1 MRLSVI
7 VAVGIGAM
15 IGALLRFWAQ
25 RSLNLS
31 ALSPTGTLLVNIVG
45 SFILGIMTGGLAHK
59 GGTAWYYAI
68 TAGFCGSLT
77 TFSSITMEVFEMIQ
91 LSEIPRALAYL
102 AFTIGLGML
111 GFITGYWSGSKLLQ
125 L

>member
-31 ALSPTGTLLVNIVG
+31 ALSPAGTLLVNVVG
-45 SFILGIMTGGLAHK
+45 SFVLGIMSGGLAHK

-77 TFSSITMEVFEMIQ
+77 TFSSITLEIFEMIR
-91 LSEIPRALAYL
+91 LSESLRAVAYIAL
-102 AFTIGLGML
+102 TISLGML
-111 GFITGYWSGSKLLQ
+111 GFVAGYWSGTKLEL
-125 L
+125 